1 MLVNLRALF
10 GLLVDIVLLRRGPES
25 LPASPSLLAILVV
38 LNGALSAL
46 IAALIPTHPDI
57 SIVELVVSPV
67 VPMAWYAIA
76 FAVVKKSER
85 FVQTMVAFFGVNL
98 LFQPVVA
105 PMLAALTP
113 YMEKQDPAMPPPA
126 ALSLLFIVL
135 SVWLLIVWVRIVRTA
150 FEWPTVVAFI
160 FVFAQNLVAIYVYT
174 AMFGVSSGK
183 V

>member
-25 LPASPSLLAILVV
+25 LPASPSVLAIFVV

-46 IAALIPTHPDI
+46 IASLIPSHPDI
-57 SIVELVVSPV
+57 SIVELIVSPF
-67 VPMAWYAIA
+67 VPMLWYLIA
-76 FAVVKKSER
+76 FSLAKKPER

-135 SVWLLIVWVRIVRTA
+135 SVWLLIVWVRIVRIA
-150 FEWPTVVAFI
+150 FEWPTIVAFV
-160 FVFAQNLVAIYVYT
+160 FVLAQNLVAIFIYS